1 MITVHPADDRGLTEQ
16 DWLES
21 WHSFSFGGYFEPDRM
36 GFKTLRVLNDDRV
49 QPGQGFGQ
57 HGHRDMEIVSYVLSG
72 TMEHKD
78 NLGNGSLIKHGEV
91 QRMSAGTGI
100 QHSEWNPS
108 DTEPL
113 HFLQVWIVPEKKGL
127 EPSYEQKAFDVAKAR
142 QDWVILAAPAGGLV
156 TLHQDV
162 AMATTLVATGQSRT
176 LEFDEGRA
184 GYLFVAKGAIKLHG
198 NELRTGDAVSIE
210 DERELRFESD
220 FDAEVIVF
228 DIG

>member
-1 MITVHPADDRGLTEQ
+1 MITVHRADDRGLTEL

-21 WHSFSFGGYFEPDRM
+21 WHSFSFGGYIEPDRM
-36 GFKTLRVLNDDRV
+36 GFRTLRVLNDDRV

-72 TMEHKD
+72 TMEHSD

-100 QHSEWNPS
+100 QHSEWNSS

-113 HFLQVWIVPEKKGL
+113 HFLQIWIVPEEQGL
-127 EPSYEQKAFDVAKAR
+127 TPSYQQEAFDVGQAR
-142 QDWVILAAPAGGLV
+142 QGWVLLAAPEGGLV
-156 TLHQDV
+156 TVHQDV
-162 AMATTLVATGQSRT
+162 AIATTIAATGQNRT

-184 GYLFVAKGAIKLHG
+184 GYLFVAKGSIKLHG
-198 NELRTGDAVSIE
+198 NELKAGDAVAIE
-210 DERELRFESD
+210 DERNLHFVADFES
-220 FDAEVIVF
+220 EVIVF
-228 DIG
+228 DIA